1 MVYSAM
7 ECILGLQINVKPAW
21 YEIYSFDTSKE
32 VITITPLPSCIRE
45 FPKYINSPLVV
56 NGSFAL
62 SNSIS
67 PTYFYQRFDDDF
79 EYFDIW
85 VLGEYGLE
93 ESRSNVSTLGQID
106 NIDRVLGFWKDN
118 KVLGAS
124 PDGYP
129 FLYDPVTEFST
140 SLETYGHDTKLFFYK
155 ECLVRL
161 S

>member
-1 MVYSAM
+1 M
-7 ECILGLQINVKPAW
+7 KPVRGEDDKAW
-21 YEIYSFDTSKE
+21 YEIYSFDMSKE
-32 VITITPLPSCIRE
+32 VITITPLPSCIRDC
-45 FPKYINSPLVV
+45 PMYINYPLVF
-56 NGSFAL
+56 NGSFPL
-62 SNSIS
+62 SIS
-67 PTYFYQRFDDDF
+67 VSSNYVGLKSF

-85 VLGEYGLE
+85 VLGEYGVE

-140 SLETYGHDTKLFFYK
+140 SLETYGHDTKLFFCK